1 MKEILGRR
9 LVVNQPEIVIV
20 YTRNAAIGFFACSD
34 FQSFVALT
42 PQFDFFMKPVRYI
55 VSSTESLHL
64 ASTPHCSLHQH
75 EEFSS
80 FLCLLSSHVF
90 IALYIRTPARAN
102 LYSTG

>member
-9 LVVNQPEIVIV
+9 LVVNQPEIVTV
-20 YTRNAAIGFFACSD
+20 CTRTAAIGFCACSD

-42 PQFDFFMKPVRYI
+42 PQFDFFMKSVRHI
-55 VSSTESLHL
+55 VS
-64 ASTPHCSLHQH
+64 STPHCSRHQL

-90 IALYIRTPARAN
+90 IALYMRTPTSLVIA
-102 LYSTG
+102 LSPFL